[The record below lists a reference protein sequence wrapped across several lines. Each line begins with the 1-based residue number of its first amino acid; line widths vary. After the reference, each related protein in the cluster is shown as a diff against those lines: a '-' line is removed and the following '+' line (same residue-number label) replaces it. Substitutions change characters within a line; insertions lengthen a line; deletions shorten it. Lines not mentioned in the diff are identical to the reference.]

1 MDLKDLFPV
10 AVTFVALGV
19 LLTFGLNVQTDLRDD
34 FTGVTGCGL
43 NSSGGTGGTLVY
55 TGCGAEYN
63 ASTNAINANSNLSSK
78 LPILGT
84 IIVAAIVIGVLVKAF
99 VM

>member
-19 LLTFGLNVQTDLRDD
+19 LISFGLNVQSDVRSD
-34 FTGVTGCGL
+34 FTT
-43 NSSGGTGGTLVY
+43 NSQ
-55 TGCGAEYN
+55 EYN
-63 ASTNAINANSNLSSK
+63 ASTNAIEANANLASK

-84 IIVAAIVIGVLVKAF
+84 IIIAAIVVGVLVKAF
-99 VM
+99 MF

>member
-19 LLTFGLNVQTDLRDD
+19 LLTFGLQVQSDVRSD
-34 FTGVTGCGL
+34 F
-43 NSSGGTGGTLVY
+43 SAGT
-55 TGCGAEYN
+55 AEYN
-63 ASTNAINANSNLSSK
+63 ASSNAIEANTNLTSK

-84 IIVAAIVIGVLVKAF
+84 IIIAAIVIGILVKAF